1 MWFDKKNK
9 SDLNDNSNETSTK
22 NDAVL
27 YLIMQRRRNS
37 AVKGTGNSF
46 GQVK

>member
-1 MWFDKKNK
+1 MWFDKK
-9 SDLNDNSNETSTK
+9 SGLQDGEGETATK

-37 AVKGTGNSF
+37 AVKGTGSSVS
-46 GQVK
+46 VK